1 MESDGRPVCSTLD
14 NAVSSYFHVLVLR
27 VSTAPGVVSSEV
39 TQNANVRL
47 KVNARLKTVPYVEVM
62 DGITAVNAYCWL
74 ELAR

>member
-1 MESDGRPVCSTLD
+1 MESDGRPVCSTLG
-14 NAVSSYFHVLVLR
+14 NAVWLYFHVLVLR
-27 VSTAPGVVSSEV
+27 VSTVPGVVSPEV

-47 KVNARLKTVPYVEVM
+47 KVNARLKAVPYVEVM